1 MPSSSD
7 RLLGGAR
14 RTARAVLLSAFAVSA
29 GINLLMLTGPLYM
42 LQVYDR
48 VIAARH
54 LDTLLYLTLMAA
66 AALAVYGVLEGVRS
80 VVGIRLGAWLERR
93 LAAPVVA
100 ATAGIAQASGGG
112 RGVPALRD
120 LANVRGML
128 AGGALWP
135 VLDAP
140 WSLLFYGVVFL
151 IHPWLGWCAVAG
163 GLLLLAVA
171 GANELASR
179 RQLKA
184 AGQKSAGALGEA
196 DAAIR
201 NADAMLAMGLL
212 PSFLRRWSAAS
223 DGALAHLLC
232 AGHRSAL
239 LGAVAKAVRLGLQVA
254 TLGLGAYLAVRA
266 ELSPGAM
273 VAASIIVARAV
284 APLEQS
290 IVAWRSIVTGQAA
303 WSRVCQLLNAAGNGP
318 ERMRLPRPAGRLTV
332 ERASFGAGP
341 GTAPIVRQASFALEP
356 GQALA
361 ILGPSGAGKT
371 TLLRLLVGSL
381 VPLAGQV
388 RLDGGAV
395 AEWAEADKQRHIGY
409 LPQDVELFN
418 ASVRDNI
425 ARFTDAS
432 DEEVVQA
439 AQLAGAHEM
448 ILRLPQGYATIV
460 GPGGVALSGG
470 QRQRIGLARALFGDP
485 RLVVLDEP
493 NAHLDAE
500 GEQAL
505 QAAMR
510 ALKERAVTVVLVAQ
524 RLSVLALVD
533 LVLKLRDGRVEAFG
547 PRDAVLAAADERGR
561 VLRVPANRMVAA
573 GARAAAGGE

>member
-1 MPSSSD
+1 MNSASD
-7 RLLGGAR
+7 RLLGSTR
-14 RTARAVLLSAFAVSA
+14 RTVRIVLFWAFLVSA
-29 GINLLMLTGPLYM
+29 GINLLMLTSPLYM
-42 LQVYDR
+42 LQIYDR

-54 LDTLLYLTLMAA
+54 VDTLVYLSLMAA
-66 AALAVYGVLEGVRS
+66 VALAVYAVLEGVRS
-80 VVGIRLGAWLERR
+80 IVGIRLGAWAERR
-93 LAAPVVA
+93 LAGPLVT
-100 ATAGIAQASGGG
+100 ATIGAAQASGGG

-120 LANVRGML
+120 LASIRGL
-128 AGGALWP
+128 FAGGALWP
-135 VLDAP
+135 VLDVP
-140 WSLLFYGVVFL
+140 WSVLFYGVAFL

-163 GLLLLAVA
+163 GVLLLGLA

-179 RQLKA
+179 GQLKA
-184 AGQKSAGALGEA
+184 AGQKTIGVIGEA

-201 NADAMLAMGLL
+201 NADAMLAMGML
-212 PSFLRRWSAAS
+212 PSFLRRWSGSSEAALS
-223 DGALAHLLC
+223 HHVR
-232 AGHRSAL
+232 AGHRSAM
-239 LGAVAKAVRLGLQVA
+239 LGAFAKAVRIGLQVA
-254 TLGLGAYLAVRA
+254 TLGVGAYLAIRA
-266 ELSPGAM
+266 ELSAGAM

-290 IVAWRSIVTGQAA
+290 IAAWRSIVTAQTA
-303 WSRVCQLLNAAGNGP
+303 WARLRQLLQTAAAD
-318 ERMRLPRPAGRLTV
+318 EDRMRLPRPAGKLEV
-332 ERASFGAGP
+332 ERAVFGAAP
-341 GTAPIVRQASFALEP
+341 GAEPIIRQVSFALEP
-356 GQALA
+356 GQSLA
-361 ILGPSGAGKT
+361 ILGPSGAGKS

-381 VPLAGQV
+381 APQAGHV

-395 AEWAEADKQRHIGY
+395 DAWAEADKQRHIGY

-448 ILRLPQGYATIV
+448 ILRLPQGYATVI

-505 QAAMR
+505 QAALNVLR
-510 ALKERAVTVVLVAQ
+510 ERAVTVVLVAQ
-524 RLSVLALVD
+524 RLAIVATAD
-533 LVLKLRDGRVEAFG
+533 LVLKLRDGRAEAFG

-561 VLRVPANRMVAA
+561 ILRVPANRIVAA